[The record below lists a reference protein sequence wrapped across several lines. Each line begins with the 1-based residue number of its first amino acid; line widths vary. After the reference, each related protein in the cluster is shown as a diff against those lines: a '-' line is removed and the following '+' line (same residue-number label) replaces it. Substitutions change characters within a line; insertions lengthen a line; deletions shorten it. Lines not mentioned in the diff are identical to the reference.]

1 MVAVGF
7 ILLIGTAGASDTD
20 MISMDQILTQ
30 CAVAIGLIL
39 AGGIP
44 LRKRGAKRCQTGV
57 EGR

>member
-1 MVAVGF
+1 MVVGF

-30 CAVAIGLIL
+30 CAVSIGLIL
-39 AGGIP
+39 VGGIP

-57 EGR
+57 GGR